1 MSSSSRPTTSSSRP
15 TIWNACVS
23 IALVSSIGLT
33 LLLNFTAGGLQIKGN
48 HGASLD
54 RCTFKKTDTP
64 YEYPNQPLAMDEPP
78 YSTLFES
85 VCIDGGTERPIR
97 GLTSVTNG
105 SEAIHLRLLWKP
117 SLWQKRNSIRQ
128 QDGLRFGLRT
138 VRMPSAMHVTWSMS
152 NCTVRTVVRTLV
164 MSLRGPERGQSDR
177 CATALMVS
185 ACGIVDAVL
194 AAAGGAYIEKMPVML
209 PELVVM
215 ITVVALV
222 VSCSINVVSAYEL
235 GARFLC
241 ATRRARSW
249 DRGEAT
255 HKCGGRPQQQP
266 RRAIECCLPI

>member
-105 SEAIHLRLLWKP
+105 SETYICACCGNPLFGGEAKFDSATGWPSFWAPYGEDAIGYARDMVNVELHCAHCGAHLGHVFTWPRGVANP
-117 SLWQKRNSIRQ
+117 T
-128 QDGLRFGLRT
+128 GLRYCIDGVCLRK
-138 VRMPSAMHVTWSMS
+138 V
-152 NCTVRTVVRTLV
+152 
-164 MSLRGPERGQSDR
+164 
-177 CATALMVS
+177 
-185 ACGIVDAVL
+185 VDAVL

-241 ATRRARSW
+241 ATRERDLGIAGKRRTSAVAGRSSSRAV
-249 DRGEAT
+249 
-255 HKCGGRPQQQP
+255 P
-266 RRAIECCLPI
+266 